1 MDFSEAELPPLN
13 SAALPSAAQMFPDDE
28 DEVQTSP
35 PAISPTPP
43 IAPSRDCIGR
53 PAQPCDMS
61 PQAEH
66 ESPAPVLTRQT
77 TLPVRA
83 AGNTR
88 SILRP
93 SPANRVRKT
102 NTVSNGNARARSNAR
117 NRRGLGFTSAECL
130 HFLKG
135 IEDILPIGP
144 NEWDSVAV
152 RHCRKYPETGRS
164 ADSIRRK
171 FNNLHR
177 TPVPTGSP
185 LCPPEV
191 VKAKRVAHALWER
204 MEISN
209 DNEDVELEGHEASP
223 VPAAG
228 ADDQQTAEEHTDV
241 EAEMQSEVQERRL
254 SNDENEVQF
263 VPSNLPSRRQ
273 QQSVSMPFTK
283 PRMKTRD
290 GPSGIMELFQ
300 LNMLEEQKWRR
311 EQRELDRQREI
322 AREARERAREERE
335 AARQD
340 RLLELM
346 VISFG
351 AQHKHYEAGST
362 KPNNTSGDH

>member
-1 MDFSEAELPPLN
+1 MDFSETELPPLN
-13 SAALPSAAQMFPDDE
+13 AAKLPSAAQMFPDDE

-35 PAISPTPP
+35 PAISPTPS
-43 IAPSRDCIGR
+43 IAPSRDCTGR

-66 ESPAPVLTRQT
+66 ESPAPGLTRQT

-93 SPANRVRKT
+93 SPANRVHKT
-102 NTVSNGNARARSNAR
+102 NTVSN
-117 NRRGLGFTSAECL
+117 
-130 HFLKG
+130 
-135 IEDILPIGP
+135 
-144 NEWDSVAV
+144 
-152 RHCRKYPETGRS
+152 
-164 ADSIRRK
+164 
-171 FNNLHR
+171 
-177 TPVPTGSP
+177 
-185 LCPPEV
+185 
-191 VKAKRVAHALWER
+191 
-204 MEISN
+204 
-209 DNEDVELEGHEASP
+209 ASP

-228 ADDQQTAEEHTDV
+228 ADDQQTAEEPPDV
-241 EAEMQSEVQERRL
+241 EAEMHCEVQERRL

-263 VPSNLPSRRQ
+263 VPSNLPSRHQ
-273 QQSVSMPFTK
+273 QQSVSMPFIR

-290 GPSGIMELFQ
+290 APSGIMELFQ
-300 LNMLEEQKWRR
+300 LNMLEEQEWRR

-322 AREARERAREERE
+322 AREARKRAREERE

-340 RLLELM
+340 SLLELV